1 MRLPFAPCLQRSG
14 LPTPPRSVRQ
24 TQDIEASP
32 HHTTT
37 TILPPPLPPPPL
49 PTTTATSAI
58 TAIKLGTSRCQ
69 RLEAEV
75 TVLRVECVRPLA
87 EPSRVPSEARVSDE
101 GEGFLRVSSVS
112 LASSTCSSPG
122 SHALCLILW
131 SSLRF
136 CLWSRL
142 SSPREDRSGLY
153 WLPVNDVLVTFVRLK
168 KKKNYYLFA
177 DDRFVFEFLWWG
189 FYFYSRSCFL
199 WGFFGHRL
207 TTQTVKYQRVLSIE
221 KKHSKPVY
229 SEDWFFW

>member
-1 MRLPFAPCLQRSG
+1 MRICPTCHCRQQPAPRHSFSCKQQERRNRCRSFMRLPFAPCLQRSG

-101 GEGFLRVSSVS
+101 EEGFLRVSSVS

-122 SHALCLILW
+122 SHALCLIL
-131 SSLRF
+131 
-136 CLWSRL
+136 
-142 SSPREDRSGLY
+142 
-153 WLPVNDVLVTFVRLK
+153 
-168 KKKNYYLFA
+168 
-177 DDRFVFEFLWWG
+177 
-189 FYFYSRSCFL
+189 
-199 WGFFGHRL
+199 
-207 TTQTVKYQRVLSIE
+207 
-221 KKHSKPVY
+221 
-229 SEDWFFW
+229 